1 METSSNSTA
10 CRDVESE
17 QVRIKLERAR
27 SRVGRSLANIPTG
40 RTYDSPPDQPVC
52 DAFLVQPP
60 ADPDNVR
67 KDDALRQESETSR
80 SGNTES
86 HEERKGEVELTK
98 ISQLGTLKSMCI
110 TTIEQFSTN
119 SVSDDNDKKD
129 VSLTSEAS
137 PPLPVAISVVMNS
150 SPLQSPMTTTARSLG
165 EAGVTEPPDH
175 NNKSHHV
182 TLKPELARE
191 DRVQRAD
198 HRSLNE
204 FLVSELEV
212 YCSQLLGKGYSQ
224 RGSSGACDLARVT
237 GLQLFQ
243 DHQRA
248 LMDFDDDWKRSHADK
263 RPALG
268 TLTEVQEV
276 ASNLNC
282 NPFQLGNSNPI
293 SVNEWQ
299 TLLTQV
305 KASNTKSTP
314 AGKPKFLQVGV
325 PKGLDFLV
333 ASYKRGS
340 NGLIVGQDDC
350 YNEREQISA
359 FVAQITLNQHTSA
372 LYVVVSAS
380 SDLAQWE
387 KALSSESLIRKYP
400 YWGTK
405 KDRQNLLQMLSN
417 EYFSTH
423 SLFAHV
429 LLASYETFMEDISIV
444 ASLQCQ
450 LSVIDVHRQ
459 TNDKITAIW
468 PQLLSIRC
476 RQRLL
481 LCHSSHNFDAR
492 KLLHFLVPE
501 VFSSRRKLLVNL
513 TMFVHQLLRQLFL
526 TQFVHSCGQAWN
538 SAAFH
543 PHHISAIC
551 NVVKAFVLSSNE
563 GICAAFIS
571 NVASCTQQKSE
582 IEMTAMDTLYKQGI
596 VRAMEPSIMVPM
608 KRVLSRKSRSR
619 PSRHIPAQGKLEQ
632 PDPPTNH
639 VDSQLVIKAHSVSSK
654 KRRRSDGT
662 PGSRQ
667 RIGRCGKCSGCLT
680 EDCMKCGHCQDM
692 KKYGGP
698 GLRKQSCKNRKCLNP
713 KIWGYATR
721 KRKRSKTKRAKPS
734 SSRIN
739 GDLEVDDDGSVAYSS
754 IESDGESVSTAPHGN
769 GDSGDESFRYSD
781 APIDSPRDL
790 LLPASD
796 TLLDDNLSLS
806 DLSSRSASAKSR
818 VVRCGECDGCN
829 APDCMKCPHC
839 LDMKKYGGP
848 GLRKQTCKNRKCNA
862 PKILMLNKAKGGDD
876 QYVDEKGNV
885 VYSGR
890 NDSVLGSSQRSHS
903 SETASFSTPVHTEV
917 LTVIQECERFV
928 QPRLVFAC
936 VDCPARFSSNRILS
950 FHVRVEHATLTSH
963 ESYSTAAWEREA
975 SRLLAQP
982 IYQQAIMSAELKHQD
997 GVSHTLPLGYAKLEG
1012 HGFQFFFVE
1021 PFIIL
1026 GRMET
1031 RWCKLY
1037 KVLGYENLRGLPGGD
1052 VNCHIGNDSAI
1063 AARHA
1068 VISWDA
1074 RSSRFAIECLS
1085 VQTPIFVNGQ
1095 EIAFSSAPTLLSS
1108 RSIIQ
1113 IGASVFY
1120 FLLPIATK
1128 ASLQCTETVQF
1139 AAPEYHFC
1147 FRTLQKTED
1156 DDNCIDDSLTRIAI
1170 LANTDANIQG
1180 LVDKGDDVAGNTAA
1194 KASATNTSAKVA
1206 APDSDKVD
1214 I

>member
-501 VFSSRRKLLVNL
+501 VFSSRRKLL
-513 TMFVHQLLRQLFL
+513 
-526 TQFVHSCGQAWN
+526 AWN

-818 VVRCGECDGCN
+818 V
-829 APDCMKCPHC
+829 
-839 LDMKKYGGP
+839 KYGGP

-903 SETASFSTPVHTEV
+903 SETASFSTPIHTDV

-1037 KVLGYENLRGLPGGD
+1037 K
-1052 VNCHIGNDSAI
+1052 
-1063 AARHA
+1063 
-1068 VISWDA
+1068 
-1074 RSSRFAIECLS
+1074 
-1085 VQTPIFVNGQ
+1085 
-1095 EIAFSSAPTLLSS
+1095 
-1108 RSIIQ
+1108 
-1113 IGASVFY
+1113 
-1120 FLLPIATK
+1120 
-1128 ASLQCTETVQF
+1128 SLQCTETVQF

-1147 FRTLQKTED
+1147 FH
-1156 DDNCIDDSLTRIAI
+1156 
-1170 LANTDANIQG
+1170 ANIQG